1 MSYHPST
8 NAMYSSQHAQD
19 PNSSSSS
26 LPPHLIPR
34 SSRRSSLSSM
44 DVTERKGLTPQRSYP
59 SLSSS
64 LKSNK
69 KKTSSRRRSI
79 GSDLGLLA
87 TTSGERSNK
96 KIASDKRNRDFHA
109 LFKSIPLDDNL
120 IEDYGCALQ
129 KEILLQGRIYITQHH
144 LCFNANIFGWITN
157 LVIAFT
163 DIVEIE
169 KRTTAI
175 FIPNAISISTHQ
187 SKHFFASFLSR
198 EQAHEQMVTIW
209 RHAQQQLSSITM
221 DASLKGST
229 ADDYSN
235 SQYDDTDDDDIS
247 LTPWEDHDYDN
258 KNIMKRMN
266 GVNDIVALAPPTQL
280 NAGIGTDRQLSLASL
295 PIPTHTNEEAEAARR
310 RAVSEAGPRP
320 NPESIMHHSAEEPLP
335 SRIITK
341 PETPPLGGT
350 SLALP
355 HRQQHTQCQCADT
368 SDEHYPHTVLDQ
380 TYNCSL
386 ESLYNLLYHS
396 VFIKKFLTQVGKSSD
411 IMISPWR
418 KGDDIPYVRDVSYIK
433 YLGGAIG
440 PRSTKCILKEELTH
454 IDLNKSITH
463 ETTTQTP
470 DVPSGSSFCVKTRA
484 CISWAGPG
492 QVRML
497 VTVLIAFS
505 KSSWLKS
512 TIEKAS
518 IDGQINYFKELNT
531 VLRKYTENRLDE
543 TSRSKKNRHG
553 KRKGHAHNK
562 DTSSN
567 NLTKDSL
574 PFQSKGFFDRC
585 AQMAGDLFQT
595 SDGRMV
601 MVPTVPQCTM
611 ICLLLMVAT
620 NLYIAYRM
628 INMGQ
633 QLYSMHIDNHYPAAS
648 AHSSSPLFFPSSS
661 SSPLDLWRQE
671 HQQDI
676 TSMWQ
681 WLDQLEKDPW
691 VEQQQQY
698 KWRQHHNNNHG
709 HHHRSFT
716 PPQPKQMNNHIS
728 ELEKMVHHAE
738 QGVDQVNS
746 IVKQHRDSLLQII
759 HPSDL

>member
-1 MSYHPST
+1 M
-8 NAMYSSQHAQD
+8 QD

-26 LPPHLIPR
+26 LPPHLNLP

-44 DVTERKGLTPQRSYP
+44 DVTELQQEE
-59 SLSSS
+59 
-64 LKSNK
+64 
-69 KKTSSRRRSI
+69 TSSRRRSI
-79 GSDLGLLA
+79 GSDLGFLA
-87 TTSGERSNK
+87 TTSGERANK
-96 KIASDKRNRDFHA
+96 KIASDKRNRDFHT

-198 EQAHEQMVTIW
+198 EQAHEQMVAIW
-209 RHAQQQLSSITM
+209 GQAQQQMSSITM

-235 SQYDDTDDDDIS
+235 SQYDDTDDDDMS
-247 LTPWEDHDYDN
+247 LTPWEDHDYDS
-258 KNIMKRMN
+258 KNIMKRTT
-266 GVNDIVALAPPTQL
+266 GVSDIVALTPPNQL
-280 NAGIGTDRQLSLASL
+280 TAGIGTDRQLSLASL

-320 NPESIMHHSAEEPLP
+320 NSESIMHHSAEEPLP

-341 PETPPLGGT
+341 SETPPLEGT

-355 HRQQHTQCQCADT
+355 PQQQQHTQCQCVDT

-396 VFIKKFLTQVGKSSD
+396 GFIKKFLTQVGKSSD

-418 KGDDIPYVRDVSYIK
+418 KGDGIPYVRDVSYIK

-497 VTVLIAFS
+497 VTVFIAFS

-518 IDGQINYFKELNT
+518 IDGQINYFKELNI
-531 VLRKYTENRLDE
+531 VLRKYTETRLDE
-543 TSRSKKNRHG
+543 SSRSKKNRHG

-562 DTSSN
+562 DSSSDTTTTSIT
-567 NLTKDSL
+567 LTKNSL
-574 PFQSKGFFDRC
+574 LFSPNGIFNKC

-595 SDGRMV
+595 RGETMILL
-601 MVPTVPQCTM
+601 PTVAQCTM

-620 NLYIAYRM
+620 NLYIAYKM

-648 AHSSSPLFFPSSS
+648 AHSSSSSSSSPLFFPSS

-691 VEQQQQY
+691 VEQQQHY
-698 KWRQHHNNNHG
+698 KWRQHHHNDHP
-709 HHHRSFT
+709 HHHHSFA
-716 PPQPKQMNNHIS
+716 PSRPKQMNNHIS
-728 ELEKMVHHAE
+728 ELEKLVHHTE
-738 QGVDQVNS
+738 QGVDQVNRM
-746 IVKQHRDSLLQII
+746 VKQHRDSLLQ
-759 HPSDL
+759 SYSS